1 MTADPTTVVPY
12 APEPFTDFAVG
23 THAEGY
29 RAALELVAGRLGA
42 TWPLVIGGR
51 RIATDGTF
59 PSVDPCAPDRIVG
72 YAAAAGAA
80 DVDRAYEAAEA
91 AFPVWSRWTAAER
104 ARALHK
110 LAAVLR
116 RRKLELCAWETYE
129 AGKNWREADGDVA
142 EAIDFVEYYAR
153 AALRLDE
160 PLATHSWPGEH
171 NVTTLE
177 PIGVGLVI
185 PPWNFLL
192 AILVGST
199 MGPVAAG
206 NTVVLKP
213 SPQTPIIA
221 GVFMECLAEAGWPDG
236 VVNLITGADAE
247 IGDRLVDDPRARFIN
262 FTGSVATGLRIHQ
275 RAAVVHPGQRHL
287 KKTFMELGGKDAL
300 IVDETADLDVAVTA
314 AVQGGFGFNGQK
326 CSAMSRLILVDAIH
340 DEVLERFVAAAA
352 RLRVGR
358 AIDDADVTAVI
369 SERQFDKVVEYA
381 RLGAEEG
388 RIALGGGPAEERPD
402 GGWYVAPT
410 IVADVAPTARLA
422 QEEVFGP
429 VVAVLRARDFDDAL
443 RIANDT
449 DFGLTGGLISRSRER
464 LERARREFKVGNLYL
479 NRKIT
484 GALVG
489 VQPFGGFKMSGTN
502 SKGGGPDYL
511 RLFVEA
517 RTVTERL

>member
-12 APEPFTDFAVG
+12 APEPFTDFTVAA
-23 THAEGY
+23 HADAY
-29 RAALELVAGRLGA
+29 RAALEQVAGRLGA

-51 RIATDGTF
+51 RVATEGTF
-59 PSVDPCAPDRIVG
+59 PSVDPCAPDRVVG

-80 DVDRAYEAAEA
+80 DVDRAYAAAEA
-91 AFPVWSRWTAAER
+91 AFPVWSRWSAAER

-116 RRKLELCAWETYE
+116 RRKVELCAWETYE

-153 AALRLDE
+153 AALQLDE
-160 PLATHSWPGEH
+160 PLATHPWPGEH

-192 AILVGST
+192 AILVGSA

-206 NTVVLKP
+206 NTIVLKP

-247 IGDRLVDDPRARFIN
+247 IGDLLVDDRRARFIN

-300 IVDETADLDVAVTA
+300 IVDETADLEVAVAA

-352 RLRVGR
+352 ELRVGR

-369 SERQFDKVVEYA
+369 SERQFEKVVDYA

-388 RIALGGGPAEERPD
+388 RIALGGGAAAERPD

-517 RTVTERL
+517 RTVTERF

>member
-1 MTADPTTVVPY
+1 MTADPTTVLPY

-23 THAEGY
+23 AHADGY
-29 RAALELVAGRLGA
+29 RAALEAVAERLGA
-42 TWPLVIGGR
+42 TWPLVIGGQR
-51 RIATDGTF
+51 VAAEGTF
-59 PSVDPCAPDRIVG
+59 ASVDPCAPDRIVG

-80 DVDRAYEAAEA
+80 DVDRAYAAAEA

-104 ARALHK
+104 ARALYK

-129 AGKNWREADGDVA
+129 AGKNWREADADVA

-160 PLATHSWPGEH
+160 PLATHPWPGEE

-192 AILVGST
+192 AILVGSA

-262 FTGSVATGLRIHQ
+262 FTGSVATGVRIHQ

-326 CSAMSRLILVDAIH
+326 CSAMSRLILVDAVH

-369 SERQFDKVVEYA
+369 SERQFEKVVGYA

-388 RIALGGGPAEERPD
+388 RIVLGGGAAAERPD

-517 RTVTERL
+517 RTVTERF